1 MTSVFGGLKDR
12 ESGMKEKVSII
23 VPVYNAAPYLG
34 RCMASLLGQTYQN
47 TEILLVDDGS
57 TDGSGVLCDGFAE
70 SYRNVNVFHT
80 SNAGVSA
87 ARNRGLEECGGEY
100 LTFVDADDV
109 LEEHALEVLVRMMEE
124 KNGDVA
130 GCGYFEFRGDGWK
143 ENGKESG
150 KESGNKSGNKSGIKS
165 GKKRGHAAVAQDACR
180 DGMRTEEL
188 CGMEFVKHGILHSDT
203 RCWSKL
209 YRRGSVGNLRFDTGL
224 TIGEDMLFLLDLA
237 MHTFVRS
244 GYQGYGYFVNGNG
257 AMLRGFQDSYMDQT
271 VCWQRALEKI
281 GAQTD
286 GEEDAA
292 CLVSRAESILVVSA
306 MLVAGKMAAL
316 SGKERRKYRQYGE
329 QCLALV
335 KKYGKKPEVFGQ
347 LDRGYRIKVRVYGR
361 APGVYMVLYRLRGV
375 WK

>member
-1 MTSVFGGLKDR
+1 M
-12 ESGMKEKVSII
+12 
-23 VPVYNAAPYLG
+23 
-34 RCMASLLGQTYQN
+34 
-47 TEILLVDDGS
+47 
-57 TDGSGVLCDGFAE
+57 
-70 SYRNVNVFHT
+70 
-80 SNAGVSA
+80 
-87 ARNRGLEECGGEY
+87 
-100 LTFVDADDV
+100 
-109 LEEHALEVLVRMMEE
+109 
-124 KNGDVA
+124 
-130 GCGYFEFRGDGWK
+130 
-143 ENGKESG
+143 
-150 KESGNKSGNKSGIKS
+150 
-165 GKKRGHAAVAQDACR
+165 GHAAVAQDACR

-237 MHTFVRS
+237 MQGRTFVRS
-244 GYQGYGYFVNGNG
+244 DYQGYGYFVNGNG

-286 GEEDAA
+286 GKEDAA
-292 CLVSRAESILVVSA
+292 CLVSRVESILVVSA
-306 MLVAGKMAAL
+306 MLVAGKLAAL

-335 KKYGKKPEVFGQ
+335 KKYGKKPEVFRQ